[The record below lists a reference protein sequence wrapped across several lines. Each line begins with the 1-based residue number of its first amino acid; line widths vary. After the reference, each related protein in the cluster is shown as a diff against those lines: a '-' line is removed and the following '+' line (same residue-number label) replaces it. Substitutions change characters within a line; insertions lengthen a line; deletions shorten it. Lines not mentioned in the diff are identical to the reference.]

1 MGAATEAVIAIT
13 AGAGGL
19 MTKTVLD
26 SLSKTLSSRRK
37 LERSVPR
44 LRRTSGPAASLY
56 LRTLES
62 TVPRLRRKSKRAASL
77 RITTSN
83 GTIELSGWSP
93 SSIDIEKLSLLLQTE
108 QERAAAERV
117 VEDYLAQVEDTG
129 QVNS

>member
-19 MTKTVLD
+19 MTRTVLD

-37 LERSVPR
+37 LEHSASR
-44 LRRTSGPAASLY
+44 LRSKSDPAASFY
-56 LRTLES
+56 HRTLES
-62 TVPRLRRKSKRAASL
+62 SAPWLLRKAKHAASL
-77 RITTSN
+77 RITTSH
-83 GTIELSGWSP
+83 GTIEVSGSSVEELSR
-93 SSIDIEKLSLLLQTE
+93 LLQTE
-108 QERAAAERV
+108 QERAAAEKV

>member
-1 MGAATEAVIAIT
+1 
-13 AGAGGL
+13 

-44 LRRTSGPAASLY
+44 LRRTSDPAASLY